1 MDNSI
6 QIHLSRLSYAFSTDL
21 FIKEFFQWNDDAFLF
36 ENRDRISENIVLRY
50 TYKPSSDF
58 YMIYN
63 QENLVGT
70 ASQELSN
77 RTLLAKFT
85 YLLRK

>member
-36 ENRDRISENIVLRY
+36 ENRDRISENIV
-50 TYKPSSDF
+50 F
-58 YMIYN
+58 MIYN